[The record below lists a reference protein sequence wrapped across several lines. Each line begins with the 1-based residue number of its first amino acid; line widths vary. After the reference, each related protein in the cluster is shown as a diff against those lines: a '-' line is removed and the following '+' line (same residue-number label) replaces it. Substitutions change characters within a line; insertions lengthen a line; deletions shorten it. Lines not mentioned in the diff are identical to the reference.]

1 MSGGSL
7 LEDLYK
13 EILLDHY
20 RNPRNKGSL
29 DVPSCAA
36 DGANPLCGDQVTV
49 EANLEGDR
57 IAEVTFEGR
66 GCSISQASASMMTE
80 YVQGRTV
87 DQARHGVDAFQRMM
101 IEAETPDEE
110 GLDDI
115 EALIGVAKF
124 PARVKCASLAW
135 KTLERA
141 LDGKGNGAVTTDER
155 SRSAAAGAVGDGG
168 SS

>member
-29 DVPSCAA
+29 DAPSCAA

-49 EANLEGDR
+49 EANLDGDR
-57 IAEVTFEGR
+57 IVEITFDGR
-66 GCSISQASASMMTE
+66 GCSISQASTSMMTE
-80 YVQGRTV
+80 YVRGRTV
-87 DQARHGVDAFQRMM
+87 EEARHGIDAFQRMM
-101 IEAETPDEE
+101 IEAETPEEE
-110 GLDDI
+110 GFDDI

-124 PARVKCASLAW
+124 PARVKCASLSW

-141 LDGKGNGAVTTDER
+141 LEGNSHDTVTTDER
-155 SRSAAAGAVGDGG
+155 NASAVAGADGSG
-168 SS
+168 NS

>member
-1 MSGGSL
+1 VSDDGGL

-29 DVPSCAA
+29 DVPTCAA

-49 EANLEGDR
+49 EAKLDDNR
-57 IAEVTFEGR
+57 IAEISFDGR

-80 YVQGRTV
+80 YVRGRTV
-87 DQARHGVDAFQRMM
+87 EEARHGVEAFQRMM
-101 IEAETPDEE
+101 LEAQAPDEE
-110 GLDDI
+110 GFEDI

-141 LDGKGNGAVTTDER
+141 LEGGGEITTDER
-155 SRSAAAGAVGDGG
+155 STSAAAGGSGDGG
-168 SS
+168 S